1 VALAVLVLVPS
12 AGAVVTTVGSTT
24 VGLQVRSAPA
34 TAGGFLP
41 DSEGENFSNNAGNPI
56 ISHSNAFVIYWDP
69 DAHYKSEWQQ
79 LVDEFMQHVGTES
92 GSASTVFSASTQY
105 TDKANEHASSDFTF
119 RGAYTDTH
127 HYPAKAGCSD
137 PHTTAW
143 SVTCLT
149 DPQIREELQGFIK
162 AHSLPTGMNSVFYL
176 LTPPGVTVCLDET
189 GEHCSDYE
197 RPKNGIFG
205 GFQTE
210 VFARNP
216 WGKESKPEL
225 EVFGSASYEQSF
237 CSYHGDINPG
247 GLPSGDANTIIYG
260 MIPWTA
266 GTAGDQRIRPSE
278 AEWAYECQ
286 DGGFD
291 PSSKP
296 IAGKREK
303 PKEESESEKNTYES
317 DTIEQKEKLVEAK
330 ELETPHVQ
338 EPEQVGLGWDGTYD
352 YGLADLTAN
361 QIAVQQQNI
370 VTDPLLNGWQDSEK
384 GEAGDECRNDFITL
398 SQGTQGVGTGQ
409 LSGGVAAVAET
420 KAGKLSNQTLAGP
433 KYYLQDGYNA
443 AARNLGGDP
452 CLTGLTLVPL
462 FTAPNPV
469 GVGEIVGFD
478 GMESEITLNSGTI
491 FSKEGKPEKTYAKYT
506 WTIEPGGEQVT
517 GYAPGAPACEA
528 PWLSPCAAALFH
540 TFTSAGTYQV
550 TLTVEDVG
558 GNKASITHNVTVT
571 TEPPFSGGGGKGS
584 GGSSSSAGSSSAS
597 GGGSSH
603 GASPSVLPVPTLAA
617 TVLSR
622 SLGAVMHHGIA
633 VRYAVNE
640 QVAGHF
646 EILLSKKLARK
657 LKIGGATATG
667 LPTGS
672 EPQVVIAKALLV
684 TLKGGKSTVH
694 IMLSKHTVER
704 LRRLKKVHLG
714 LRLTARN
721 AALQTPA
728 TATLTTAFTLGR

>member
-1 VALAVLVLVPS
+1 VALAALVLVPS

-24 VGLQVRSAPA
+24 VGLQPRSEVPPSF
-34 TAGGFLP
+34 GGKEFA
-41 DSEGENFSNNAGNPI
+41 NNSGNPI
-56 ISHSNAFVIYWDP
+56 ISHTNAFVIYWDP
-69 DAHYKSEWQQ
+69 RKPTLYKSEWQQ
-79 LVDEFMQHVGTES
+79 LIDEFMQHVGSES
-92 GSASTVFSASTQY
+92 GSNSTVFSDTTQY

-127 HYPAKAGCSD
+127 GYPAKAGCSD

-149 DPQIREELQGFIK
+149 DPQIREELQSFIK
-162 AHSLPTGMNSVFYL
+162 AHSLPTGMNSVFYM
-176 LTPPGVTVCLDET
+176 LTPPGVTVCLDEA
-189 GEHCSDYE
+189 GEHCSDYA
-197 RPKNGIFG
+197 RPKNGIFSE
-205 GFQTE
+205 FQTE
-210 VFARNP
+210 VFERNP
-216 WGKESKPEL
+216 WGKESKKEL
-225 EVFGSASYEQSF
+225 EVFGTPGYEDSF

-247 GLPSGDANTIIYG
+247 GLPSGDANTVIYG
-260 MIPWTA
+260 MVPWTA
-266 GTAGDQRIRPSE
+266 GTAGNQRIRPSE

-286 DGGFD
+286 DGGYD
-291 PSSKP
+291 PTSKP
-296 IAGKREK
+296 AAGKREK
-303 PKEESESEKNTYES
+303 PKEETESEKATFEG
-317 DTIEQKEKLVEAK
+317 DTIEQKEKLVETK

-352 YGLADLTAN
+352 YGLADLVAN

-384 GEAGDECRNDFITL
+384 GEASDQCRNDFVTEM
-398 SQGTQGVGTGQ
+398 QGTQGVGQGQ
-409 LSGGVAAVAET
+409 LSGASAAIAET
-420 KAGKLSNQTLAGP
+420 KAGKVSNQTLGGA
-433 KYYLQDGYNA
+433 KYYLQDAFNA
-443 AARNLGGDP
+443 AATILGGNA
-452 CLTGLTLVPL
+452 CVTGINLVPI

-469 GVGEIVGFD
+469 GVGETVGFD
-478 GMESEITLNSGTI
+478 GMESEITLDAGI
-491 FSKEGKPEKTYAKYT
+491 VFSKAGKPEPTYAKYT
-506 WTIEPGGEQVT
+506 WTIEPGGEKVT

-528 PWLSPCAAALFH
+528 PWLSPCAASLFH

-550 TLTVEDVG
+550 TLSVEDVG
-558 GNKASITHNVTVT
+558 GNKASVTRNVTVT
-571 TEPPFSGGGGKGS
+571 SEPPFSGGGGAGGGAS
-584 GGSSSSAGSSSAS
+584 GGSSSSAGSSAG
-597 GGGSSH
+597 GGGSH
-603 GASPSVLPVPTLAA
+603 GGASPSVLPAPTLAA

-667 LPTGS
+667 LPAGS

-704 LRRLKKVHLG
+704 LRHLKKVHLG